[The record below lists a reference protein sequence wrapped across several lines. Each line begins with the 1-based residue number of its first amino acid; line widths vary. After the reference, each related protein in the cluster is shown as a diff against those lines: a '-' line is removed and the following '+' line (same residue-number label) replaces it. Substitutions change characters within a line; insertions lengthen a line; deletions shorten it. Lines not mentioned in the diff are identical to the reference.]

1 MAMSTD
7 ADILEYFPDLYD
19 YGIQEFDSFHAK
31 TQEDILRE
39 LRIRWWPTQQNRIRH
54 DISVIVPVEMDYEWL
69 TLSQFTRTAVF
80 HCLAYYILP
89 QLSKFEP
96 DGDRFAEMM
105 KYYRERYQ
113 EEFELVLRD
122 GVEYDFDQDSSI
134 SVEERQPQNFLKLQ
148 R

>member
-1 MAMSTD
+1 M
-7 ADILEYFPDLYD
+7 LEYFPDLYD